1 MITQA
6 VNSATAE
13 HLARSR
19 TSSSAS
25 PRSQPALI
33 VWAGAAERSRRAGMA
48 NDDSQFRL
56 LCVGVSFFF
65 RAAYLVG
72 FKPWDSGV
80 PPPQLVAVVE
90 GSDALLP
97 QKALDLGCG
106 TGTNSIYM
114 ARHGWDVTG
123 IDFVPRAVS
132 VAKRKA
138 AEAQASPRLMV
149 GDVTRLTELGI
160 GTDYSLLLDLGQWAP
175 RVGASRG
182 GAAVHRRMGR
192 RRRRPRRA
200 DVRVRRLLVHAPPA
214 LTCSVRDLIRHFSR
228 PTPSCAYRLPCV
240 GDMASRSWPVRRRH

>member
-1 MITQA
+1 
-6 VNSATAE
+6 
-13 HLARSR
+13 
-19 TSSSAS
+19 
-25 PRSQPALI
+25 
-33 VWAGAAERSRRAGMA
+33 
-48 NDDSQFRL
+48 
-56 LCVGVSFFF
+56 VSFFF

-123 IDFVPRAVS
+123 IDFVPRAVT

-138 AEAQASPRLMV
+138 AEAQVSPRLMV

-160 GTDYSLLLDLGQWAP
+160 GTDYSLLLDLGCFHSIPDAG
-175 RVGASRG
+175 RDAYVRGVTALARAGAILLIFGFVRGNGRASRIGPRGLAPAEVAQRFAG
-182 GAAVHRRMGR
+182 GWDIDAENRGGPMFGSAAYWYTLHRR
-192 RRRRPRRA
+192 
-200 DVRVRRLLVHAPPA
+200 
-214 LTCSVRDLIRHFSR
+214 
-228 PTPSCAYRLPCV
+228 
-240 GDMASRSWPVRRRH
+240 

>member
-1 MITQA
+1 
-6 VNSATAE
+6 
-13 HLARSR
+13 
-19 TSSSAS
+19 
-25 PRSQPALI
+25 
-33 VWAGAAERSRRAGMA
+33 
-48 NDDSQFRL
+48 
-56 LCVGVSFFF
+56 VSFFF

-123 IDFVPRAVS
+123 IDFVPRAVT

-138 AEAQASPRLMV
+138 AEAQVSLRLMV

-160 GTDYSLLLDLGQWAP
+160 GTDYSLLLDLGCFHSIPDAG
-175 RVGASRG
+175 RDAYVRGVTALARAGAILLIFGFVRGNGRASRIGPRGLAPAEVAQRFAG
-182 GAAVHRRMGR
+182 GWDVDAENRGGPMFGSAAYWYTLHRR
-192 RRRRPRRA
+192 
-200 DVRVRRLLVHAPPA
+200 
-214 LTCSVRDLIRHFSR
+214 
-228 PTPSCAYRLPCV
+228 
-240 GDMASRSWPVRRRH
+240 